1 MVQGN
6 PKALLPSPLLD
17 NDMGRRFF
25 YQKCGEESHHARDC
39 CKSLWCKICRKD
51 THVMAKCVWPKQ
63 SKPMMSILG
72 MDINGLGMSLKPLM
86 KLDPI

>member
-1 MVQGN
+1 VVQGN

-25 YQKCGEESHHARDC
+25 CQKCGEESHHARDC